1 MNAPEST
8 ERKHDMFRFNTR
20 PSAPSSDRPALHR
33 RFIGMIL
40 AASVAITGF
49 TAAPAR
55 ADDDLGK
62 FLAGLAAIAIIGAA
76 IESSRD
82 DDVRVIR
89 KNTVRVTP
97 GHNHHHNK
105 HKHNNVRPLPQNVKK
120 FDLPAHCL
128 RKFPGLGN
136 KRVLGRNCL
145 AKSYRHVNAL
155 PQACKIAVDR
165 GQKHRVGY
173 EMLCLRERG
182 YRLTSR

>member
-1 MNAPEST
+1 
-8 ERKHDMFRFNTR
+8 MFRFNARTAAAST
-20 PSAPSSDRPALHR
+20 PTTNARPALHR
-33 RFIGMIL
+33 RFIGIVL
-40 AASVAITGF
+40 AASVAVTGF

-55 ADDDLGK
+55 ADEDFGK

-76 IESSRD
+76 IENNRD
-82 DDVRVIR
+82 RDVKVIR
-89 KNTVRVTP
+89 RNTVRVNP
-97 GHNHHHNK
+97 GHHHN
-105 HKHNNVRPLPQNVKK
+105 HNRNKHNHVRPLPQHVKK

-136 KRVLGRNCL
+136 KRILGRGCL
-145 AKSYRHVNAL
+145 NNNYRHVGSL

-173 EMLCLRERG
+173 ELLCLRERG